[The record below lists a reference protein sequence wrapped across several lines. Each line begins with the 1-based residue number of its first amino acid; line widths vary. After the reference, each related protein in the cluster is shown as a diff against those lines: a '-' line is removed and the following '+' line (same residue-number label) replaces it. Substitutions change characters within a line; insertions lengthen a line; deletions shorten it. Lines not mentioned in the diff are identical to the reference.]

1 MAITLD
7 LGRDALHL
15 LLLFLKQA
23 DLGHVSG
30 VSDWENPELLHSTC
44 CREPQI
50 TKGEVQHNGKIPD
63 IMLKSSAAGHQVQT
77 G

>member
-1 MAITLD
+1 MTLD

-15 LLLFLKQA
+15 LLLFLRQA

-44 CREPQI
+44 RGEAQV
-50 TKGEVQHNGKIPD
+50 TKGEVQHNGKVPD
-63 IMLKSSAAGHQVQT
+63 IMLKSSAADHQVRT